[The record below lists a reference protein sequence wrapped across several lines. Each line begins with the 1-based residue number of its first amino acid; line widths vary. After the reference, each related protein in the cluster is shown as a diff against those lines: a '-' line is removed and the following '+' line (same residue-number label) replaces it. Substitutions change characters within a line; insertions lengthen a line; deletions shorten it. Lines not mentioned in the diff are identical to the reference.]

1 MNKKI
6 DTLIMKGKPVSDKI
20 IEVLISRIEKL
31 KKNSGRSPGLA
42 VILVG
47 EDPASQVYVRLKGKM
62 ADKVGIETYDYKLS
76 SDISFEELSN
86 LIEVLNKDSKIDGIL
101 VQLPLPSNLDE
112 TEILKRVD
120 PEKDVDVFHSEN
132 FGKLSLKQPGP
143 KSCTPAGV
151 LEILKF
157 YNFPIEGKKV
167 VIIGRSKIV
176 GLPLSILLLHE
187 NATVTI
193 CHSRTKNINEVTKS
207 ADILIAAVGRAN
219 FVNAEMVKSGT
230 IVVDV
235 GTNRVDDKLVGD
247 CDFKSLIGKVS
258 AITPVPGGVGPMT
271 ITMLMTNTVNAF
283 EDHISMT

>member
-31 KKNSGRSPGLA
+31 KIKSGRSPGLA

-112 TEILKRVD
+112 TEVLKRVD

-157 YNFPIEGKKV
+157 YNFPIEGKRI

-247 CDFKSLIGKVS
+247 CDFKSLMGKVS

-271 ITMLMTNTVNAF
+271 ISMLMVNTVNAF

>member
-31 KKNSGRSPGLA
+31 KIKSGRSPGLA

-112 TEILKRVD
+112 TEVLKRVD

-157 YNFPIEGKKV
+157 YNFPKEGKRI

-219 FVNAEMVKSGT
+219 FVNAEMVKRGT
-230 IVVDV
+230 VVVDV

-247 CDFKSLIGKVS
+247 CDFKSLMGKVS

-271 ITMLMTNTVNAF
+271 ISMLMVNTVNAF